1 MMKYKCTKCKNELE
15 WDENCNI
22 EEGLGYYYCSNDDC
36 ESNSFSG
43 SAHKVYYPTG
53 EVWYE

>member
-1 MMKYKCTKCKNELE
+1 MTKYKCTKCKSELE

-22 EEGLGYYYCSNDDC
+22 EEGLGYYYCSNNDC